1 MNSEDFQSLILKELK
16 MLNTKFE
23 EVNGRID
30 ELDGKIVKLD
40 GRIDELDGIV
50 KLDGKVDKLDGRVDR
65 LEIRVDR
72 LEERQIVMEKRQNEI
87 YQVVRAIEHSNEI
100 GKSEI
105 DEQRYKVSKH
115 EGTFKKI
122 AKVIDEEIT
131 VSNL

>member
-30 ELDGKIVKLD
+30 ELDGK
-40 GRIDELDGIV
+40 IV